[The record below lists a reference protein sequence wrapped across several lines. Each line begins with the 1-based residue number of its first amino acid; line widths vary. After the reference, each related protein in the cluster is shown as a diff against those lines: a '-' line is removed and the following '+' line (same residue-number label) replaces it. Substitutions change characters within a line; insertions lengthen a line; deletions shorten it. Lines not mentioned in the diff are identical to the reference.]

1 LLNRQPTRLA
11 MAGLVLAGVNQ
22 MALRKTETGDY
33 RRIEEIRADL
43 FKERYSI
50 CLERP
55 ELLNRYWRS
64 GSEQGKHPYLRRAE
78 ALAYIYSNRK
88 PKIYRNELIVGNIS
102 SKRIAA
108 NYYPEGGSIHIL
120 EDLFCLGS
128 RPVLP
133 LYLERSEKIK
143 LLALA
148 LRNFTRSVATRALCK
163 PGWFGYFLDFFRA
176 KRYYITEEA
185 GISHL
190 VPGHEGV
197 IKDGLRR
204 SRELAI
210 NKLEAG
216 NLNSES
222 EAFYKGVC
230 IVIDGIRQMAANLA
244 AETERQAADMQGNS
258 ERRLELLEIA
268 ESCRWVP
275 YEPAR
280 NFREGIQ
287 ATWLIHLALNLEDF
301 EQGISFGRLDQ
312 FLYPL
317 YLKDLQSGMLT
328 EESARELLACL
339 CLKCGETIPLYSR
352 RINRFF
358 GGNAVGQGM
367 TIGGVD
373 FSGNDVTNDLSRL
386 VLEAYNLVMTREPS
400 LHARIHDRSPEWFL
414 DSCTELIQAGSG
426 RPALFGDEA
435 VIKALENAGF
445 TKEHARDY
453 AVIGCVEMGS
463 QGRTYNSSDA
473 ALFNLPLCLELALN
487 RGRRFKGGGRLG
499 ALTSAPDE
507 IGTYDQLLEAFRLQ
521 VEDAVSDLVKV
532 INELE
537 KAYRQIRPSPLNSIL
552 TEGCL
557 DRGQDV
563 TWGGALYDFTSIQ
576 GVGLADAGE
585 SLYVLKKLVFETKE
599 FSLAE
604 FAAILNNNFKD
615 HEQLRIRLQNRL
627 SRFGNDNPEVD
638 AAVQMTAD
646 IFAEAI
652 TRQQNSRGGKYITGF
667 YSMTCH
673 HGFGSVTGAL
683 PNGRKAGFR
692 LSNGLSPA
700 DGADRKGPTALLN
713 SAAQLDNSKWANC
726 YALNL
731 KFEKSMIS
739 GPKGHETLKDLIR
752 GYFKQGGMELQIN
765 VQDTN
770 ILRLAKENPT
780 AYPGLMVRVSGYCS
794 YFCDLSPEVQDEII
808 ERTAFGK

>member
-1 LLNRQPTRLA
+1 
-11 MAGLVLAGVNQ
+11 
-22 MALRKTETGDY
+22 MALRKTDVGDY
-33 RRIEEIRADL
+33 RRIKEIRAEM

-55 ELLNRYWRS
+55 DLLNRYWRS
-64 GSEQGKHPYLRRAE
+64 GSERGKHHYLRRAE
-78 ALAYIYSNRK
+78 ALAYIYNNRK
-88 PKIYRNELIVGNIS
+88 PKIYRNELLAGNIS

-120 EDLFCLGS
+120 EDLFCLES

-133 LYLERSEKIK
+133 LYLDPSEKRK
-143 LLALA
+143 LLTLA
-148 LRNFTRSVATRALCK
+148 LRNFSRSVATRALCK

-190 VPGHEGV
+190 VPDHERV
-197 IKDGLRR
+197 IRDGLRQ
-204 SRELAI
+204 SKQLAI
-210 NKLEAG
+210 SKLAAG
-216 NLNSES
+216 NLNRDQ

-244 AETERQAADMQGNS
+244 VEAERQAAEIKTNP

-268 ESCRWVP
+268 DSCRWVP

-280 NFREGIQ
+280 SFREGLQ
-287 ATWLIHLALNLEDF
+287 AAWLIHLALNLEDF

-317 YLKDLQSGMLT
+317 YLKDLQSGKIT

-339 CLKCGETIPLYSR
+339 CLKCCETIPLYSR
-352 RINRFF
+352 RINHFF
-358 GGNAVGQGM
+358 GGNAVGQGI
-367 TIGGVD
+367 TIGGVN
-373 FSGNDVTNDLSRL
+373 FSGIDVTNDLSRL
-386 VLEAYNLVMTREPS
+386 VLEAYSLVMTREPS
-400 LHARIHDRSPEWFL
+400 LHARIHNSSPEWFL
-414 DSCTELIQAGSG
+414 DGCTELIQTGSG
-426 RPALFGDEA
+426 KPALFGDEA
-435 VIKALENAGF
+435 IIKALENTGF
-445 TKEHARDY
+445 SKEHARDY

-473 ALFNLPLCLELALN
+473 ALFNIPLCLELALN
-487 RGRRFKGGGRLG
+487 RGHRFKGGGRRG
-499 ALTSAPDE
+499 ASTPPLNE
-507 IGTYDQLLEAFRLQ
+507 IRSYDQLLKAFRLQ

-532 INELE
+532 INQLE

-557 DRGQDV
+557 EQGQDV
-563 TWGGALYDFTSIQ
+563 TWGGALYDLTSIQ
-576 GVGLADAGE
+576 GVGLADTGE
-585 SLYVLKKLVFETKE
+585 SLYVLKKLIFETKE
-599 FSLAE
+599 FTLPE
-604 FAAILNNNFKD
+604 FAAILKSNFKD
-615 HEQLRIRLQNRL
+615 HEKLRIRLQNRL
-627 SRFGNDNPEVD
+627 SRFGNDDPEVD
-638 AAVQMTAD
+638 AAVQAIAD
-646 IFAEAI
+646 IFTETI
-652 TRQQNSRGGKYITGF
+652 TKQQNSRGGKYITGF

-673 HGFGSVTGAL
+673 QGFGAVTGAL

-692 LSNGLSPA
+692 LSNGLSAA

-713 SAAQLDNSKWANC
+713 SAARLDNSNWANC

-731 KFEKSMIS
+731 KFEKSML
-739 GPKGHETLKDLIR
+739 GGTKGRNTLKNLIR
-752 GYFKQGGMELQIN
+752 GYFNKGGMELQIN

-770 ILRLAKENPT
+770 ILRLARENPA

-794 YFCDLSPEVQDEII
+794 YFCDLSSEVQDEII

>member
-1 LLNRQPTRLA
+1 
-11 MAGLVLAGVNQ
+11 
-22 MALRKTETGDY
+22 MALRQTDACEY
-33 RRIEEIRADL
+33 QRIEEIRAEM

-50 CLERP
+50 CLERLD
-55 ELLNRYWRS
+55 LLNRYWRS
-64 GSEQGKHPYLRRAE
+64 GSERGKHPYLRRAE
-78 ALAYIYSNRK
+78 ALAYIYSNRQ
-88 PKIYRNELIVGNIS
+88 PRIYRNELLAGNIS

-120 EDLFCLGS
+120 EDLFCLES

-133 LYLERSEKIK
+133 LYLKRSEKRK

-148 LRNFTRSVATRALCK
+148 LRNFPRSVATRALGK

-176 KRYYITEEA
+176 KRYYITEVA

-197 IKDGLRR
+197 IKDGLRH
-204 SRELAI
+204 SKELAI
-210 NKLEAG
+210 SKLEAG
-216 NLNSES
+216 NLNSDS

-230 IVIDGIRQMAANLA
+230 IVIDGICKMAANLA
-244 AETERQAADMQGNS
+244 AEAERQAAETQVNP

-275 YEPAR
+275 YKPAR
-280 NFREGIQ
+280 SFREGLQ
-287 ATWLIHLALNLEDF
+287 AAWLIHLALNLEDF

-317 YLKDLQSGMLT
+317 YLKDLQSGSLT
-328 EESARELLACL
+328 KESARELLACL

-358 GGNAVGQGM
+358 GGNAVGQGI
-367 TIGGVD
+367 TVGGVD

-386 VLEAYNLVMTREPS
+386 VLEAYSLVMTREPS
-400 LHARIHDRSPEWFL
+400 LHARIHDHSPAWFL
-414 DSCTELIQAGSG
+414 DSCAELIQAGSG

-435 VIKALENAGF
+435 ITKALENAGF
-445 TKEHARDY
+445 STEHARDY

-473 ALFNLPLCLELALN
+473 ALFNIPLCLELALN

-499 ALTSAPDE
+499 ASTLPPGE
-507 IGTYDQLLEAFRLQ
+507 IESYDQLLEAFRLQ

-557 DRGQDV
+557 EQGQDV

-585 SLYVLKKLVFETKE
+585 SLYVLKKLIFETRE
-599 FSLAE
+599 FTLPE
-604 FAAILNNNFKD
+604 FAAILKNNFKD
-615 HEQLRIRLQNRL
+615 HDKLQIRLQNRL
-627 SRFGNDNPEVD
+627 PRFGNDNPEVD
-638 AAVQMTAD
+638 AEVQAAAD
-646 IFAEAI
+646 IFTQAI
-652 TRQQNSRGGKYITGF
+652 TKQQNSRGGKYITGF

-673 HGFGSVTGAL
+673 HGFGAVTGAL

-713 SAAQLDNSKWANC
+713 SAAQLDNCKWANC

-731 KFEKSMIS
+731 KFEKSLVRGI
-739 GPKGHETLKDLIR
+739 KGRDTLKDLIR

-770 ILRLAKENPT
+770 ILRLAKENPA
-780 AYPGLMVRVSGYCS
+780 AYPGLMVRISGYCS